1 MGPLTYLSW
10 LKGTISVM
18 TCLFLAT
25 CFQPIYCLVAKLYPI
40 LFATHWTIAHE
51 ASLYMGFP
59 RQEYWNGFPFPSPG
73 DLPNP
78 GIKSTL
84 PAWHV
89 DSLPLS
95 HRLPNA

>member
-10 LKGTISVM
+10 LKGTICYDLSVPSN
-18 TCLFLAT
+18 LFSTNLLFST
-25 CFQPIYCLVAKLYPI
+25 KLYPI
-40 LFATHWTIAHE
+40 LFATLWTIAHE

-59 RQEYWNGFPFPSPG
+59 RQEFWNGFPFPSPG
-73 DLPNP
+73 DLPDP
-78 GIKSTL
+78 GIKSAL
-84 PAWHV
+84 PAWHA